1 MSVVVR
7 ERVKCLTKEQSR
19 SLQKNICLCHLLAN
33 STSVAKPINWY
44 RNIRKLHKKSHCN
57 TTILCVIIIIMSSL
71 EEFIHTSVPILRGVR
86 TGGGVQ
92 WISLQ
97 IHWTVHR
104 PYLLEENFI
113 ESWTIFI
120 NHNLFLLKVEG
131 LCKIKILISVGRR
144 CLRDRDHAVG
154 QLMELLRPGN
164 VWWVV
169 AQKTKLSIK
178 MLLYYYLLN
187 IRCS

>member
-19 SLQKNICLCHLLAN
+19 SLQKYICLCHLLAN

-57 TTILCVIIIIMSSL
+57 TTILFVIIIIMSSL

-97 IHWTVHR
+97 IHWTIHR
-104 PYLLEENFI
+104 PYALEENFI

-120 NHNLFLLKVEG
+120 NHNLVNPHFCWRFVQDQNPHLCWEKV
-131 LCKIKILISVGRR
+131 SAR
-144 CLRDRDHAVG
+144 
-154 QLMELLRPGN
+154 
-164 VWWVV
+164 
-169 AQKTKLSIK
+169 
-178 MLLYYYLLN
+178 
-187 IRCS
+187 